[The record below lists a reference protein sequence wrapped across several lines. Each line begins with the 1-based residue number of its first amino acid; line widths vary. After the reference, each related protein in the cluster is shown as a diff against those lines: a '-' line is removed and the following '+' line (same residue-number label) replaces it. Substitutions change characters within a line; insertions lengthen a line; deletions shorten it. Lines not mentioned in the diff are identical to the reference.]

1 MHERKRIRLLGFDYT
16 KVGAYFITSVV
27 KNRTCVFG
35 NVRNE
40 AVELTRC
47 GEIVRQ
53 QWLWLQQQ
61 YPYVRLDEFVV
72 MPNHI
77 HGKIKPLSELVGA
90 FKTTSSKRIHEA
102 GVISF
107 QWQRSF
113 FERIVRNDLELNRI
127 REYIRTNPSRW
138 ELDVENQKGA
148 LIERGRASSQHHST
162 QDYYNKI
169 IRPS

>member
-1 MHERKRIRLLGFDYT
+1 M
-16 KVGAYFITSVV
+16 
-27 KNRTCVFG
+27 
-35 NVRNE
+35 
-40 AVELTRC
+40 
-47 GEIVRQ
+47 
-53 QWLWLQQQ
+53 WLHQQ
-61 YPYVRLDEFVV
+61 YPYVMLDDFVV

-77 HGKIKPLSELVGA
+77 HGIVNIVDYVRDGRDRPLHSKIKSISDLLGA

-138 ELDVENQKGA
+138 ELDVENQQGA